1 MVQNAKRVMRILSAF
16 RVMHF
21 AFRNQRM
28 SKHSKWAKVKNDKG
42 VADAKRANVF
52 TKLGRAIT
60 VAAKMGGADPAMN
73 FHLRMAIEKAK
84 ESSMPKDTIE
94 RAVVRGTGTGEGTL
108 IEEVVY
114 EGFGPGGAA
123 LIIHGLT
130 DNKNRTLQN
139 VRTILSKKGGTMA
152 GQNAVAWMF
161 EKRGILRVPM
171 VGDGEQ
177 QMLQLIDLGA
187 DDVREEDEGF
197 TVTVAPDVFEKTK
210 AAIEA
215 AGMKTDYA
223 EVSLV
228 PKESVTI
235 DDADERAQLDVLV
248 DALEDDEDVDDVVTN
263 VG

>member
-1 MVQNAKRVMRILSAF
+1 
-16 RVMHF
+16 
-21 AFRNQRM
+21 M
-28 SKHSKWAKVKNDKG
+28 SKHSKWAKVKNYKG

-60 VAAKMGGADPAMN
+60 VAAKTGGADPAMN

-84 ESSMPKDTIE
+84 ESSMPKDTID
-94 RAVVRGTGTGEGTL
+94 RAIARGAGTGEGAL

-130 DNKNRTLQN
+130 DNRNRTLQN
-139 VRTILSKKGGTMA
+139 VRTTLSKKGGTMA
-152 GQNAVAWMF
+152 GQHAVAWMF

-171 VGDGEQ
+171 TGDGET

-197 TVTVAPDVFEKTK
+197 TVTVAPDAFEKMKT
-210 AAIEA
+210 AIEA

-223 EVSLV
+223 AVSLV
-228 PKESVTI
+228 PKEPVTI
-235 DDADERAQLDVLV
+235 DDAEAREQLDVLV
-248 DALEDDEDVDDVVTN
+248 EALEDDEDVDEVVTN
-263 VG
+263 IG

>member
-1 MVQNAKRVMRILSAF
+1 MRILSAF
-16 RVMHF
+16 RTARF
-21 AFRNQRM
+21 AIRVLSM
-28 SKHSKWAKVKNDKG
+28 SKHSKWAKVKNYKG

-60 VAAKMGGADPAMN
+60 VAATAGGADPAMN
-73 FHLRMAIEKAK
+73 FHLRMAMEKAK

-94 RAVVRGTGTGEGTL
+94 RAVARGAGTGDGAL

-123 LIIHGLT
+123 LIIHGFT

-161 EKRGILRVPM
+161 EKRGILRMPTT
-171 VGDGEQ
+171 GDAEA
-177 QMLQLIDLGA
+177 QMLRLIDLGA
-187 DDVREEDEGF
+187 EDVCEEDGAF
-197 TVTVAPDVFEKTK
+197 TVSVASDTFEQIKS
-210 AAIEA
+210 AIEA

-228 PKESVTI
+228 PKEPVTI
-235 DDADERAQLDVLV
+235 DDTAVREQLDALV
-248 DALEDDEDVDDVVTN
+248 EALEDDEDVDEVVTN
-263 VG
+263 VS